1 MHPVEEHLSVFD
13 DAEGV
18 LQVHI
23 SLADGLD
30 LRAAQLNAG
39 FVFVFN
45 EVVVKGLSVRGQL
58 FHRLLSHPGH
68 LLSGQGNSI
77 PRICPPCKGE
87 KGGESVKK
95 ARSVPGILPLPL
107 TKLWEYG

>member
-45 EVVVKGLSVRGQL
+45 EVVVKGLSV
-58 FHRLLSHPGH
+58 
-68 LLSGQGNSI
+68 
-77 PRICPPCKGE
+77 
-87 KGGESVKK
+87 
-95 ARSVPGILPLPL
+95 
-107 TKLWEYG
+107 